1 MTFSRVVLFS
11 FFLTTFFACTNSNH
25 PPAARLPADTAS
37 RPTRQTLIA
46 QLAQLRDRINSKD
59 KQKIG
64 ELFQF
69 PIPDSLISI
78 GGMNALLDSSLRAG
92 DALSREL
99 YDRYFDSTIAKVW
112 NIDEFSKL
120 FRYLDIKRLSG
131 KDSLYHQTVI
141 ATEPCYRYYEAVIE
155 GDSVV
160 HITYGITDN
169 RNYTGKKTEDEEN
182 ASCDYATFWEFIFDG
197 KKLMLI
203 RQSAAG

>member
-1 MTFSRVVLFS
+1 MTFSRVALFS
-11 FFLTTFFACTNSNH
+11 FCLTTFFACTNATH
-25 PPAARLPADTAS
+25 PPAAGVPADTA
-37 RPTRQTLIA
+37 RKPTRQALIA
-46 QLAQLRDRINSKD
+46 QLAQLRDRITSKD

-78 GGMNALLDSSLRAG
+78 GGMNTLLDSSLRAG
-92 DALSREL
+92 SLLSREL
-99 YDRYFDSTIAKVW
+99 YDQYFDSTIAKVW

-120 FRYLDIKRLSG
+120 FRYLDIKSLSG
-131 KDSLYHQTVI
+131 RDSLYHETVI
-141 ATEPCYRYYEAVIE
+141 ATEPCYKYYQIIVE

-160 HITYGITDN
+160 HILYGITDN

-197 KKLMLI
+197 KKLTLI